1 MNKIFLILIGL
12 LIFFIGISFV
22 SAGEDTHF
30 EIEKDSSGYSSIVTL
45 KDSNNNPVPKVKFS
59 IKITKPNGSV
69 RTMPTKTLNKTGQNI
84 FFLGSTKG
92 NYVISV
98 EFNGNDKYN
107 PSSLT
112 KTITVTSGSGGNSI
126 YNYYD
131 NHNYGD
137 SVKMDEYIYMT
148 TIGMRISTMTLVLLM
163 GKVIDGKEKCKHCLI
178 NYYNNIGNHCID
190 CML

>member
-1 MNKIFLILIGL
+1 MNKIFLIFIGL
-12 LIFFIGISFV
+12 LIFFIAISFV

-92 NYVISV
+92 DYVISV
-98 EFNGNDKYN
+98 EFKGNSNYN
-107 PSSLT
+107 PSKLT
-112 KTITVTSGSGGNSI
+112 KTITVTAGKGGNSALD
-126 YNYYD
+126 YFENGNYGLNQKKDDYIDDNYWYEEIYD
-131 NHNYGD
+131 NPFNF
-137 SVKMDEYIYMT
+137 
-148 TIGMRISTMTLVLLM
+148 
-163 GKVIDGKEKCKHCLI
+163 DGEG
-178 NYYNNIGNHCID
+178 Y
-190 CML
+190 

>member
-1 MNKIFLILIGL
+1 MNKIFLILICL

-45 KDSNNNPVPKVKFS
+45 KDSHNNPVPKVKFS

-69 RTMPTKTLNKTGQNI
+69 RTLPTKTLNKTGQNI

-92 NYVISV
+92 NYLISV
-98 EFNGNDKYN
+98 EFKGNDKYN

-137 SVKMDEYIYMT
+137 SVKMDEYIYDNYWYEDIYDDPRT
-148 TIGMRISTMTLVLLM
+148 F
-163 GKVIDGKEKCKHCLI
+163 DGEG
-178 NYYNNIGNHCID
+178 Y
-190 CML
+190 